1 MEVERGQ
8 ATSTAISIYP
18 RCEHVLAARAAP
30 PSAPH
35 PQPSFTHSYS
45 TYSYF
50 TQDALTT
57 SYNTFPYITSHP
69 CHRLAIQQILHLS
82 LLTLSL
88 DMANLHPQTLQPTST
103 PPTLTAIAIGN
114 GLMLE
119 LDVMS
124 GTAVRPRSELVW
136 VAIVSNAA
144 DRVWE
149 SSAVI

>member
-1 MEVERGQ
+1 VMEVERGQ

-18 RCEHVLAARAAP
+18 RCGHVLAARAPP

-35 PQPSFTHSYS
+35 PQLGFTHSYF
-45 TYSYF
+45 THSYL

-57 SYNTFPYITSHP
+57 SCNTFPYIDSHP
-69 CHRLAIQQILHLS
+69 YHRLAIQQILHLS
-82 LLTLSL
+82 LLTFNL
-88 DMANLHPQTLQPTST
+88 DMANLHQSPQTLQPTST

-124 GTAVRPRSELVW
+124 GTAVRPRSELV
-136 VAIVSNAA
+136 
-144 DRVWE
+144 
-149 SSAVI
+149 